1 MTLTTVITS
10 FTLALINDF
19 IVMVG
24 VTSFFYWVNSST
36 APAFV
41 RQHRLPFTLVSG
53 YGFVA
58 YLCAQMAVHADSGN
72 HWPFLNMLI
81 VTLYMLNMQL
91 GLRWQALVDAG
102 AIVACYLVLSRPLT
116 LLGVVAV
123 IIAAGTLYWT
133 QARSE
138 QIAQRRVLKYGG
150 LFLFA
155 AAMLTLAVQ
164 MTGVTIDLWFWLRQV
179 GSLIVLSV
187 LCLEFDQI
195 MRLTQKRTDQM
206 HALTTIDE
214 LTGVRNFG
222 TFSQELKTLFA
233 QFQKDGVQYSVFE
246 GDLDHFKHINDT
258 YGHLSGNAVLKQLA
272 LELDEFADTLPFPAT
287 AYRLGGEEFAIIAHT
302 ALNHEQAMQ
311 IGERFLELLTL
322 VRFPEADPNLTITCS
337 IGQARVESG
346 DYSANDVYKKAD
358 RNLYATKQNGRN
370 CVRAQDDGA
379 TA

>member
-155 AAMLTLAVQ
+155 AAMLTLVA
-164 MTGVTIDLWFWLRQV
+164 
-179 GSLIVLSV
+179 
-187 LCLEFDQI
+187 
-195 MRLTQKRTDQM
+195 
-206 HALTTIDE
+206 
-214 LTGVRNFG
+214 
-222 TFSQELKTLFA
+222 
-233 QFQKDGVQYSVFE
+233 
-246 GDLDHFKHINDT
+246 
-258 YGHLSGNAVLKQLA
+258 
-272 LELDEFADTLPFPAT
+272 
-287 AYRLGGEEFAIIAHT
+287 GE
-302 ALNHEQAMQ
+302 
-311 IGERFLELLTL
+311 
-322 VRFPEADPNLTITCS
+322 
-337 IGQARVESG
+337 
-346 DYSANDVYKKAD
+346 
-358 RNLYATKQNGRN
+358 
-370 CVRAQDDGA
+370 
-379 TA
+379 